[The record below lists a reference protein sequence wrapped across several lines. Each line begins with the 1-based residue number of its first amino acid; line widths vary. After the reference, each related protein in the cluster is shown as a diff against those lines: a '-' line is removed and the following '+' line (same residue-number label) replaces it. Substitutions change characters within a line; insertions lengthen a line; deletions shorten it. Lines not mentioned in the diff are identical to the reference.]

1 VGTKPSITA
10 PPQTRPSVAVPSPTS
25 ATTPPRRSIAP
36 TPDDEGFFTPA
47 FTEEVSLERYLAGCP
62 VDGTTRGTF
71 FLHVR
76 DHVTKELG
84 RVPEAL
90 FDGVT
95 RRSWLPFNAYSLRD
109 FMRLAH
115 NGARLAYPRLP
126 TSDGLR
132 RIGWMSYPSFAAT
145 MAGRV
150 VLFAFGDQLEDVVRA
165 APKAYG
171 VGLPGA
177 TVTSRELAPQHWRF
191 SLRDVYSFVDA
202 YHYGVLEGAVQ
213 AFNRVPLIRLR
224 LLGRPSDAD
233 FDVRWE

>member
-1 VGTKPSITA
+1 MVTKSSLAPPARPSIT
-10 PPQTRPSVAVPSPTS
+10 PPK
-25 ATTPPRRSIAP
+25 
-36 TPDDEGFFTPA
+36 PDDEGFFTPTFA
-47 FTEEVSLERYLAGCP
+47 EEVPVDRYLAACP
-62 VDGTTRGTF
+62 AAAVTRGTF

-76 DHVTKELG
+76 DHVNKELG
-84 RVPEAL
+84 REPDAL
-90 FDGVT
+90 FEGVT
-95 RRSWLPFNAYSLRD
+95 RRAWLPFHTYPLRE

-150 VLFAFGDQLEDVVRA
+150 VLFAFGDQLEDIMKA

-171 VGLPGA
+171 IGLPGA
-177 TVTSRELAPQHWRF
+177 VVTSRELGAKHWRF
-191 SLRDVYSFVDA
+191 ALRDAYSFVDA
-202 YHYGVLEGAVQ
+202 YHYGVLEGTLL
-213 AFNRVPLIRLR
+213 AFSRRPLIRLR
-224 LLGRPSDAD
+224 LLARPSDAD

>member
-1 VGTKPSITA
+1 MKSSLA
-10 PPQTRPSVAVPSPTS
+10 PPARPSAL
-25 ATTPPRRSIAP
+25 PPP
-36 TPDDEGFFTPA
+36 KTDDEGFFTPT
-47 FTEEVSLERYLAGCP
+47 FSEEVSLDRSLAGCP
-62 VDGTTRGTF
+62 ADAVTRGTF

-76 DHVTKELG
+76 DHVIKELG
-84 RVPEAL
+84 RAPDAL
-90 FDGVT
+90 FDGVS
-95 RRSWLPFNAYSLRD
+95 RRTWLPFHSYSLRE

-132 RIGWMSYPSFAAT
+132 RTGWMSYPSFAAT

-150 VLFAFGDQLEDVVRA
+150 VLFAFGDKLEDIVKA

-171 VGLPGA
+171 IGLPGA
-177 TVTSRELAPQHWRF
+177 TVVSRELGPKHWRF

-202 YHYGVLEGAVQ
+202 YHYGVLEGTVL
-213 AFNRVPLIRLR
+213 AFSHRPLIRLR
-224 LLGRPSDAD
+224 PLGRPSDAD

>member
-1 VGTKPSITA
+1 MKSSLA
-10 PPQTRPSVAVPSPTS
+10 PPARPS
-25 ATTPPRRSIAP
+25 TTLPPPR
-36 TPDDEGFFTPA
+36 PDDEGFFTPTFA
-47 FTEEVSLERYLAGCP
+47 EELSVDRYLTACP
-62 VDGTTRGTF
+62 ADAVTRGTF

-76 DHVTKELG
+76 DHVHKELG
-84 RVPEAL
+84 REPDAL
-90 FDGVT
+90 FEGVK
-95 RRSWLPFNAYSLRD
+95 RRSWLPFHSYSLRE

-115 NGARLAYPRLP
+115 NGAKLAYPRLP

-150 VLFAFGDQLEDVVRA
+150 VLFAFGDRLEDVVKA

-171 VGLPGA
+171 IGLPGA
-177 TVTSRELAPQHWRF
+177 TVTSRALGPKHWRF

-202 YHYGVLEGAVQ
+202 YHYGVLEGTVL
-213 AFNRVPLIRLR
+213 AFSQRPLIRLR
-224 LLGRPSDAD
+224 LLGSPSDAD